1 MKLLLKILIPVL
13 VFYLCYTL
21 LAQVRTPGKTGDP
34 VTPAEVKKSTST
46 DQETL
51 DLPGYDRS
59 EGEEED
65 LLSYDQDYLT
75 RKLFQKKLPPLTRKE
90 TIIWSFRMAETNTFL

>member
-1 MKLLLKILIPVL
+1 MKLLLKILIPIL

-21 LAQVRTPGKTGDP
+21 LAQVRTPGKKDAP
-34 VTPAEVKKSTST
+34 VTTTEVEKSTPT
-46 DQETL
+46 DRENL

-90 TIIWSFRMAETNTFL
+90 TVIWSFRMAETNAFL